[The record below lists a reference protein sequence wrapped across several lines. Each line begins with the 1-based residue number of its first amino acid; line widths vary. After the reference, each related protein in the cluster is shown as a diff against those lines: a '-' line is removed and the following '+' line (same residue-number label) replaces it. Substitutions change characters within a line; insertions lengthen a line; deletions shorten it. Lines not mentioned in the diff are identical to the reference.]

1 MTTSARPSPSVADE
15 PFDLDPAVA
24 VARVVEVLIVGAGPA
39 GIAAAITLHRLG
51 RSVLVIDRSS
61 FPRDK
66 ICGDGLTTSALRE
79 LDALGLDP
87 ASVPSWIEIDA
98 ALVRSPSGREVVFPF
113 PEGEG
118 LYGAVCRREDLDLA
132 LVEHARAMGVEIL
145 ERTAFDRIDPAPGGQ
160 RVTADGPES
169 TITIDARWVIAADGM
184 WSPVRRSLGLAEPDY
199 RGEWHAMR
207 QYVTGVSPRAAS
219 ELVVW
224 FEPDLLPG
232 YAWSFPLADGSA
244 NVGFGILRGSS
255 YSVAA
260 MSAVWRDLLR
270 RPHIRDFLGPDAEP
284 QGRAKAWP
292 IPARVDRATIAHG
305 RNLLVGDAATATDP
319 MTGEG
324 IGQALLTGR
333 WAAEAIA
340 SHADDPA
347 AVRRAYEH
355 EVHAHLAVDHR
366 FAERLTAILRRPL
379 GARGAVR
386 IAGATAWTRRNFGR
400 WLFEDYPRAL
410 LLTPHRWHRR
420 MFTGPGAYRGAH
432 EDPTD

>member
-1 MTTSARPSPSVADE
+1 MASPRASVTDLADGAPAGTSVARTVD
-15 PFDLDPAVA
+15 A
-24 VARVVEVLIVGAGPA
+24 LIVGAGPA
-39 GIAAAITLHRLG
+39 GIAAAITLHRAG
-51 RSVLVIDRSS
+51 RSVLVVDRAT

-87 ASVPSWIEIDA
+87 ATVPSWIEVSS

-118 LYGAVCRREDLDLA
+118 LYGAVCRRTDLDLA
-132 LVEHARAMGVEIL
+132 LVQHARALGVEVV
-145 ERTAFDRIDPAPGGQ
+145 EGASFDDLHPTSGGQ
-160 RVTADGPES
+160 LVDIVGVGVV
-169 TITIDARWVIAADGM
+169 DAAWVIAADGM
-184 WSPVRRSLGLAEPDY
+184 WSPVRRSIGLDEPGY
-199 RGEWHAMR
+199 RGEWHALR
-207 QYVTGVSPRAAS
+207 QYVADVSPQAAS

-244 NVGFGILRGSS
+244 NVGFGILRGGS
-255 YSVAA
+255 YPVSA
-260 MSAVWRDLLR
+260 MSALWRDLLQ
-270 RPHIRDFLGPDAEP
+270 RPHIREFLGPDASP
-284 QGRAKAWP
+284 QGQAKAWP
-292 IPARVDRATIAHG
+292 IPAHIDRATIAHE
-305 RNLLVGDAATATDP
+305 RVLLVGDAATATDP

-340 SHADDPA
+340 SSADA
-347 AVRRAYEH
+347 AEVRRTYEH
-355 EVHAHLAVDHR
+355 SVQSHLGVDHR
-366 FAERLTAILRRPL
+366 FAERLTSILRRPL

-386 IAGATAWTRRNFGR
+386 LAGATAWTRRNFGR

-410 LLTPHRWHRR
+410 ILTPHRWHRR